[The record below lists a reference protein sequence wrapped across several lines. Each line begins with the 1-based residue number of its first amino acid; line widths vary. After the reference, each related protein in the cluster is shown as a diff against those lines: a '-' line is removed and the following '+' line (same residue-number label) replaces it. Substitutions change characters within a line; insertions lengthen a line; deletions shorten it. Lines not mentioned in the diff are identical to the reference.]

1 MDLVF
6 GIGIAILIIISV
18 VWAISERRA
27 EKEEASFYLRSEDDT
42 PIYLWIEDD
51 TPTQSSSSGA
61 IYTQIIRPEHYRH
74 NPRNFDGN
82 PRNDAL
88 GASRYPGTDS
98 YYASRGFTS
107 PQKPNRP

>member
-27 EKEEASFYLRSEDDT
+27 EKEEASFYLGSEN
-42 PIYLWIEDD
+42 D

>member
-27 EKEEASFYLRSEDDT
+27 EKEEASLYLGSEDN
-42 PIYLWIEDD
+42 
-51 TPTQSSSSGA
+51 TPTLSSSSGA